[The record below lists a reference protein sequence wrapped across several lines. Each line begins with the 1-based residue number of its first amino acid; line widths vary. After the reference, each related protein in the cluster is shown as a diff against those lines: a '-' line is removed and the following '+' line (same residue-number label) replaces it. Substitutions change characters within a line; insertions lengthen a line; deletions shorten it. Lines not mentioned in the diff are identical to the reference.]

1 MALFGKN
8 QTSLTTRNQNPLSV
22 WQREMNS
29 LFDRFNQDFGS
40 FGTGL
45 SDFSPRIEVKDR
57 DKSYIV
63 CAEVPGIKENDI
75 DITLKDNCLVLE
87 GERKTESKEEEEG
100 YYRSEF
106 SYGNFYRTIPLND
119 EVDPDSVKASYKD
132 GILTVEMQKL
142 NPAQH
147 QAKKIPIM
155 KS

>member
-1 MALFGKN
+1 MSLFGKN
-8 QTSLTTRNQNPLSV
+8 QSSLTTRSQNPLSL

-45 SDFSPRIEVKDR
+45 SDFSPRIEVKDGE
-57 DKSYIV
+57 KNYII
-63 CAEVPGIKENDI
+63 CAEVPGIKEDDI
-75 DITLKDNCLVLE
+75 EITLKDNSLVLQ
-87 GERKTESKEEEEG
+87 GERKSETKEEEGE
-100 YYRSEF
+100 YFRSEF
-106 SYGNFYRTIPLND
+106 SYGSFYRTIPLND

-132 GILTVEMQKL
+132 GILTVEMQKI
-142 NPAQH
+142 NPVPH

>member
-8 QTSLTTRNQNPLSV
+8 QTSLSTRNQNPLSL

-45 SDFSPRIEVKDR
+45 SDFSPRIEVKDS
-57 DKSYIV
+57 DKNYIV

-75 DITLKDNCLVLE
+75 EITLKDNCLVLQ
-87 GERKTESKEEEEG
+87 GERKSESKEEEEN

-106 SYGNFYRTIPLND
+106 SYGSFYRTIPLND

-132 GILTVEMQKL
+132 GILTVEMVKL
-142 NPAQH
+142 NPVQH
-147 QAKKIPIM
+147 QEKKIPIM